1 MNFHRL
7 INWQTPLA
15 FTYFKIDSLDGIE
28 AKLEEVLNADG
39 PVLCEAVLDETQ
51 YFAPK
56 LSSKVLPSGKIVS
69 PPLDDMFPFLD
80 RDEYEANKLQ

>member
-1 MNFHRL
+1 M
-7 INWQTPLA
+7 
-15 FTYFKIDSLDGIE
+15 
-28 AKLEEVLNADG
+28 NADG